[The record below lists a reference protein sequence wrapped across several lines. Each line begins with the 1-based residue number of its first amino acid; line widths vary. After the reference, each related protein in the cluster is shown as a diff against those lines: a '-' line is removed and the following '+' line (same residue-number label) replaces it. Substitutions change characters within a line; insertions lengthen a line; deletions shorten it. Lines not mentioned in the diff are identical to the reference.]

1 MSGEFDPAA
10 ELGLFPDKTFIC
22 SCRGFITKND
32 SVRDLCERFI
42 RNGGHFYDVLAR
54 YDDLT
59 AYVLGREEATGGRCI
74 KWAVPFLKAFGATDH
89 LIKKFSR
96 ETMEFMPNAARTMG
110 YISKILPT
118 FISSSMYEHTMME
131 VMDALDAPLCEQY
144 CSQAEIDQANFSRTE
159 ARKIRDMA
167 EEITAL
173 RIPKVKYE
181 LNVPMEVDE
190 ADVRIIKTLDSI
202 FQDRMPELSAMNLM
216 ESISIV
222 TAHKKAY
229 QLLDIR
235 RQTNIDLDST
245 FCIGGDKSDFQTMD
259 LVKDSGGMAISYNG
273 SEYAVRGCNI
283 AILSKES
290 TAGAVFAA
298 EFYDKGLQAVLDLAS
313 NWERS
318 YLKKADVHDTH
329 LMETMLAENP
339 RKLPEVFIIDK
350 DNVDE
355 ISEKSDAYRKK
366 ILGI

>member
-1 MSGEFDPAA
+1 MTGEFDPAA

-22 SCRGFITKND
+22 NCRGFITKNN

-54 YDDLT
+54 YDELT
-59 AYVLGREEATGGRCI
+59 TYVLGREEATGGSCI

-89 LIKKFSR
+89 LMHQYSR
-96 ETMEFMPNAARTMG
+96 ESMVLMPNAARTMG

-131 VMDALDAPLCEQY
+131 VMDAIDAPLCEQY
-144 CSQAEIDQANFSRTE
+144 CSKAEMDQANFGRAE
-159 ARKIRDMA
+159 ARKLRDMA
-167 EEITAL
+167 QEISAL
-173 RIPKVKYE
+173 RIPKVDYE

-190 ADVRIIKTLDSI
+190 ADIKIIKTLDTI
-202 FQDRMPELSAMNLM
+202 LQDRMPELSAMNLM
-216 ESISIV
+216 ESLTIV
-222 TAHKKAY
+222 TSHKKAY

-245 FCIGGDKSDFQTMD
+245 FYIGGDQSDFQSLD
-259 LVKDSGGMAISYNG
+259 LVKDSGGMAVSFNG
-273 SEYAVRGCNI
+273 SEYAVRGSNI

-290 TAGAVFAA
+290 TVGAVFAE

-313 NWERS
+313 NWDRK
-318 YLKKADVHDTH
+318 YLKNADVHDTH
-329 LMETMLAENP
+329 LMQTMLSENP
-339 RKLPEVFIIDK
+339 RKLPEVYIIDK

-355 ISEKSDAYRKK
+355 ISEKSDAYRRKL
-366 ILGI
+366 LGI